1 MIEPTPKPLKILN
14 ASAGSGKTYH
24 LVKAYVQLLI
34 TEEKNLSS
42 FANVIA
48 MTFTNKAALE
58 MKERIIAALDQISSP
73 EIYKNKANQLTHDI
87 AEDLSISVKD
97 VQVRC
102 KRVLSNILHQ
112 YEEFHVMTIDK
123 FNLRLIKSFGRD
135 LDLPNDF
142 EVVLDETE
150 IIEKIVDDILNQLGE
165 AGSEE
170 LNKLIMYYAKSN
182 IDDGNQWN
190 FRRSLIDFGKILRDE
205 KNNHIIEQLMVMD
218 FSTDQFGRLIHDKK
232 KIDAEFIARAQ
243 ALKNEVDAVGL
254 DQEYLPGKSATFNAI
269 RKVIGYTKFLT
280 DFNKEVQL
288 FTPTFLNNL
297 EAELKPKQI
306 YPQSVK
312 DKIYELNKYWEE
324 NLTEYATLE
333 MFLKNFFN
341 MALLQFMAASLK
353 KVRKDEQLIRI
364 SEFNS
369 LISELIQNEN
379 TPFIYERLGNKFHHF
394 LLDEFQDTSRLQW
407 LNLVPLVK
415 ESMSQ
420 NKENLIVGDPKQ
432 SIYRFKNGIAEQ
444 FVALPKIYNPEKDPQ
459 IAAQSAYFDSMG
471 ELTELGNNWRSSPT
485 IVNLNNDFF
494 VTLRSA
500 LPESA
505 AEFYNSV
512 IQKPQSKLNGK
523 VEIISKKEKKT
534 SDELVPQIIKWI
546 EECKAD
552 GFKPGEIC
560 ILGGTNKECNRWAL
574 GLNSAGYKV
583 VSTDS
588 LLINSSLKV
597 QLTIAFLRRRLNPSG
612 ENEKKRFAELFF
624 RIKSGSYDDY
634 QKYIIEGEGEN
645 GKKFRTFD
653 DFRFLS
659 DHFGGARNFF
669 FKHENLYDLIQQFY
683 TIAGYNE
690 LTDPYLHHLADLTF
704 DYGLTKGPDL
714 RSFLKEYEGKKNK
727 IAVQI
732 PESDEA
738 IQLMTIHKS
747 KGLEFPVVIVP
758 TMSFSSDIKSHFLI
772 HLDDYVVYK
781 KPSGK
786 DHLDVVKELYE
797 AERTQIVADNVNRC
811 YVAMTRPIERLYIS
825 NYFDKVSFGT
835 LFHETLEA
843 NPNAK
848 IIDDTLTLILDDGDR
863 SPQEKEPIESELF
876 TPNNVSD
883 RLWFPDISLQDN
895 ETLMET
901 DYLSDEMQFGIQFHY
916 LASIIEDKNE
926 IKSQITIAIQEG
938 EVSQFNFEELN
949 SKLNALFDNKEY
961 ELLFQGKT
969 KILNEQAIIVNETTT
984 LRPDKIIIK
993 KDETI
998 IIDYKTGLPSQK
1010 DAKQVNEYRLTLEA
1024 MGYPN
1029 VRSYLFY
1036 TTLNELRIA

>member
-1 MIEPTPKPLKILN
+1 MIEQAPKPLKILN

-34 TEEKNLSS
+34 TEEKNVNS

-58 MKERIIAALDQISSP
+58 MKERIIAALDQMSSP
-73 EIYKNKANQLTHDI
+73 SVYKNKAGQLTSDI
-87 AEDLSISVKD
+87 SEALNISTKD
-97 VQVRC
+97 VEHRC
-102 KRVLSNILHQ
+102 KKVLGNILHQ

-135 LDLPNDF
+135 LDLPADF
-142 EVVLDETE
+142 EVVLDESE

-182 IDDGNQWN
+182 IDEGNQWN
-190 FRRSLIDFGKILRDE
+190 FRRNLVDFGKILRNE
-205 KNNHIIEQLMVMD
+205 KNNHIIEQLMEMD
-218 FSTDQFGRLIHDKK
+218 FSTEQFGRLTQDKK
-232 KIDAEFIARAQ
+232 KIDAEFIKHTQ
-243 ALKNEVDAVGL
+243 SIKFEVEAVGL
-254 DQEYLPGKSATFNAI
+254 DQDLLPGKSGTYNAI
-269 RKVIGYTKFLT
+269 HKVIGYNKFQN
-280 DFNKEVQL
+280 DAVL
-288 FTPTFLNNL
+288 FTPTFIKTL
-297 EAELKPKQI
+297 EVELKPKQV
-306 YPQSVK
+306 YPQSIK
-312 DKIYELNKYWEE
+312 DKIYQLIQFWEE
-324 NLTEYATLE
+324 NLTAYASLE
-333 MFLKNFFN
+333 LFMQNFFN

-407 LNLVPLVK
+407 INLVPLVK

-444 FVALPKIYNPEKDPQ
+444 FVALPKIYNPEQDPH
-459 IAAQSAYFDSMG
+459 IAAQSAYFNEMG
-471 ELTELGNNWRSSPT
+471 ELSELDSNWRSSPT
-485 IVNLNNDFF
+485 IVNLNNAFF
-494 VTLRSA
+494 VALRDS
-500 LPESA
+500 LPTSA

-512 IQKPQSKLNGK
+512 VQIPQSNLKGK
-523 VEIISKKEKKT
+523 VEIISKDEKK
-534 SDELVPQIIKWI
+534 SPDELVPQIINWI
-546 EECKAD
+546 EECKTD

-560 ILGGTNKECNRWAL
+560 ILGGTNKECNHWAL

-597 QLTIAFLRRRLNPSG
+597 QLTIAFLHRRLNPSG
-612 ENEKKRFAELFF
+612 ENEMKRFAELFF
-624 RIKSGSYDDY
+624 RIKSGSFDDY
-634 QKYIIEGEGEN
+634 QKYIIERESAE
-645 GKKFRTFD
+645 GKKYRNFD
-653 DFRFLS
+653 DPRFLS
-659 DHFGGARNFF
+659 DHFGGSRNFF

-704 DYGLTKGPDL
+704 DYGLSKGPDL
-714 RSFLKEYEGKKNK
+714 RSFLTEYESKKNK

-732 PESDEA
+732 PESEEA

-758 TMSFSSDIKSHFLI
+758 TMSFSSDVKSHFLI

-786 DHLDVVKELYE
+786 DHLDVLKELYE
-797 AERTQIVADNVNRC
+797 AERTQIIADNVNKC

-825 NYFDKVSFGT
+825 NFFDKKSFGS
-835 LFHETLEA
+835 LFHTTLESNA
-843 NPNAK
+843 NAK
-848 IIDDTLTLILDDGDR
+848 LVDDVLTLCLSDGDR
-863 SPQEKEPIESELF
+863 SPQESKPINAELF
-876 TPNNVSD
+876 TPHNVSD

-895 ETLMET
+895 ETLLES
-901 DYLSDEMQFGIQFHY
+901 DYLSEEMQFGIQFHY
-916 LASIIEDKNE
+916 LAGIIEDKND
-926 IKSQITIAIQEG
+926 ISRVLQIAIQEG
-938 EVSQFNFEELN
+938 EVSNHNSIELTT
-949 SKLNALFDNKEY
+949 KLNALFDNTEY
-961 ELLFQGKT
+961 EDLFKGAT
-969 KILNEQAIIVNETTT
+969 HILNEQAIIVNETTI
-984 LRPDKIIIK
+984 LRPDKVILK
-993 KDETI
+993 PDETI

-1010 DAKQVNEYRLTLEA
+1010 DAKQLNEYRLTLEA
-1024 MGYPN
+1024 MDYPN
-1029 VRSYLFY
+1029 VKSYLFY
-1036 TTLNELRIA
+1036 TSLNELRLV